1 MVVPVKKDEWLFVDD
16 NEECVDELT
25 GYIVWFE
32 SIVDCR
38 VEKNSNKAERNFPEK
53 MERQKRIHK
62 MAVAWIISDCTCRW
76 IIPLNFYRPELT
88 EIY

>member
-1 MVVPVKKDEWLFVDD
+1 MVVPVKKDEWLFVDN

-53 MERQKRIHK
+53 MKRQKRIHK
-62 MAVAWIISDCTCRW
+62 MAVEWIISDCTCRW
-76 IIPLNFYRPELT
+76 IIQLNFYRPELT